1 MRPLCKLKLYE
12 QLTLLAQCPRGAPP
26 AAFLGESP
34 ESLDVTLSSVLSHL
48 GEGLSDSRGRGVGA
62 LGSGGYKRKTLLP
75 ASEAGTGWH
84 ILEK

>member
-12 QLTLLAQCPRGAPP
+12 QLTLLVQCPRGAPP

-48 GEGLSDSRGRGVGA
+48 GEGCLRAGRGEWVH
-62 LGSGGYKRKTLLP
+62 LGSWIYKGKTLLS
-75 ASEAGTGWH
+75 ASEVGMGWH